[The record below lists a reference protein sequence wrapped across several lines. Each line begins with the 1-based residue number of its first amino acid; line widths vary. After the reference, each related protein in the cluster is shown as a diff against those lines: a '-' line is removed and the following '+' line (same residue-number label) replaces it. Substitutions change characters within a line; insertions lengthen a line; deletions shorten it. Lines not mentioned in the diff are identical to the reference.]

1 MMSSVQNKKI
11 CIGLTLSSDYQDETM
26 DSVIKHKTEL
36 PKLPRE
42 IWLRIW
48 SFNFGEDPEQYTNI
62 KKNRLEMKKCRK
74 FIILMRKSITVLEN
88 VIKDDMDKIRSIELE
103 FIELDEKNKT
113 QNKTNMV
120 NEMKKSIRIYDKYIY
135 DEKKEISRLEDNIME
150 FKVKIRNLIG
160 LLYCVK

>member
-1 MMSSVQNKKI
+1 
-11 CIGLTLSSDYQDETM
+11 
-26 DSVIKHKTEL
+26 
-36 PKLPRE
+36 
-42 IWLRIW
+42 
-48 SFNFGEDPEQYTNI
+48 
-62 KKNRLEMKKCRK
+62 
-74 FIILMRKSITVLEN
+74 MRKSITVLEN

-103 FIELDEKNKT
+103 LIEFDEKNKT

-160 LLYCVK
+160 LIYCVK